1 MRKVLIV
8 CLVLFLAGCG
18 QEKTTADWIAQ
29 LRDTDAARR
38 LEAVKELGK
47 RETELEAVVPALAEA
62 LKDANGYIR
71 RDAAV
76 ALGKLGPGASSA
88 VSALR
93 AAEKDKER
101 SVRKAA
107 SDALEKIGAG
117 AKAGAR

>member
-1 MRKVLIV
+1 MRKILML
-8 CLVLFLAGCG
+8 CLVLLLTGCG

-29 LRDTDAARR
+29 LRDKDAARR

-47 RETELEAVVPALAEA
+47 RESELEVVVPALAEA
-62 LKDANGYIR
+62 LKDNNGYVR

-93 AAEKDKER
+93 AAKKDKER

-107 SDALEKIGAG
+107 SDALEKLGA
-117 AKAGAR
+117 ADKAGAR